1 MKHSALFTSLFI
13 ETRGRVYLLWLV
25 LTTTGF
31 IATHFHQYRTINPV
45 WLVISI
51 IGLVYMYKVMPMRVG
66 QMKRIFYA
74 WLIPITVG
82 MIISGLVFVVSDLQR
97 GIGYLGTIWLA
108 LMAIGYV
115 WNGLVDR
122 PMFWY
127 VFAAAINVAAAWAT
141 FFYEP
146 YIINQYLVAA
156 VISFWSMANLW
167 ILRT

>member
-1 MKHSALFTSLFI
+1 
-13 ETRGRVYLLWLV
+13 
-25 LTTTGF
+25 
-31 IATHFHQYRTINPV
+31 
-45 WLVISI
+45 
-51 IGLVYMYKVMPMRVG
+51 MYKVMPMRVG